1 MTAPPDAAVEAVI
14 FDLDGTLV
22 DTAPEFIT
30 LVQDLRKCHGL
41 APLEDT
47 TIRQTV
53 TSGAAALVSL
63 ALDMPLSDPAF
74 ETHRQ
79 TFLSAY
85 RTSIGEAS
93 QVYSGLRELLKLLG
107 DKNIPWGVATNKL
120 RLYADPLL
128 ISLAFNPPAGSLVT
142 PSDVVNPKPD
152 PESILLSCRN
162 LGARPANS
170 IYVGDHLRDIEAG
183 RAAGCR
189 TIAAAYG
196 YIQPGENPAAWG
208 ADHVVGSSEELCELL
223 MRIIE

>member
-53 TSGAAALVSL
+53 TNGAAALVSL

-152 PESILLSCRN
+152 PESILVSCRN

>member
-41 APLEDT
+41 APLKDT

-53 TSGAAALVSL
+53 TNGAAALVSL

-93 QVYSGLRELLKLLG
+93 QVYSGLRELLAILK

-128 ISLAFNPPAGSLVT
+128 TSLAFNPPAGSLVT

-162 LGARPANS
+162 LGARPEKS
-170 IYVGDHLRDIEAG
+170 VYVGDHLRDIEAG

>member
-183 RAAGCR
+183 RAAGCH

-196 YIQPGENPAAWG
+196 YIQPDDNPAAWG
-208 ADHVVGSSEELCELL
+208 ADHLVGSSEELCELI

>member
-1 MTAPPDAAVEAVI
+1 MTAPADAAVDAVI

-30 LVQDLRKCHGL
+30 VVQDMRKRHGL

-53 TSGAAALVSL
+53 TNGAAALVSL
-63 ALDMPLSDPAF
+63 ALDIPLSDPAF
-74 ETHRQ
+74 DNHRQ
-79 TFLSAY
+79 TFLRAY
-85 RTSIGEAS
+85 QSSIGEAS
-93 QVYSGLRELLKLLG
+93 QVYSGLRELLAILK

-128 ISLAFNPPAGSLVT
+128 TSLAFNPPAGSLVT

-162 LGARPANS
+162 LGARPEKS
-170 IYVGDHLRDIEAG
+170 VYVGDHLRDIEAG

-196 YIQPGENPAAWG
+196 YLEPGENPAAWG
-208 ADHVVGSSEELCELL
+208 ADHLVGSSEELCELL
-223 MRIIE
+223 VRIIE